1 MPLQPAAPDDNP
13 FLHNRQK
20 TFQPRDLWEFLLKLA
35 ICLFPLDVGVR
46 RIQLDRE
53 EWLKATATLR
63 RWIFFWK
70 GKPRPVEADESLGA
84 LLARRDQVRSTQT
97 GPAVRPAAHLFQPSR
112 PVEVGTPPAKREELT
127 AVVEQAA
134 APDAAAAPP
143 AGTTSRLLEAKR
155 RAQKRKS
162 DD

>member
-1 MPLQPAAPDDNP
+1 M
-13 FLHNRQK
+13 
-20 TFQPRDLWEFLLKLA
+20 LA

-70 GKPRPVEADESLGA
+70 GRPRPIEADESLTA
-84 LLARRDQVRSTQT
+84 LLARCDQVRSTQT
-97 GPAVRPAAHLFQPSR
+97 APSMQPAPELFQPTR
-112 PVEVGTPPAKREELT
+112 PVDLNVPAASSVKTESASAKEEP
-127 AVVEQAA
+127 AEQGNKSG
-134 APDAAAAPP
+134 DAS

-155 RAQKRKS
+155 RAQRRKE
-162 DD
+162 

>member
-1 MPLQPAAPDDNP
+1 MQPALPDDNP
-13 FLHNRQK
+13 FLHDRKK
-20 TFQPRDLWEFLLKLA
+20 TFQPRDLWDFLLKLA

-70 GKPRPVEADESLGA
+70 GKPRPIEADESLSA

-97 GPAVRPAAHLFQPSR
+97 APSVQPVPELFQPTR
-112 PVEVGTPPAKREELT
+112 PADLSVPAASGKTESATGREEP
-127 AVVEQAA
+127 AEQESKSA
-134 APDAAAAPP
+134 DAP

-155 RAQKRKS
+155 RAQRRKE
-162 DD
+162 